1 MAIDPS
7 NWGGVN
13 VSSNPKKTTATFKIR
28 DDGSMVEES
37 YQEYSDD
44 SAGSRMQKVQEA
56 RAKRLGLK

>member
-1 MAIDPS
+1 MAIDSS

-13 VSSNPKKTTATFKIR
+13 VSSNPKKTTATFRIR

-37 YQEYSDD
+37 YQEYTEDGS
-44 SAGSRMQKVQEA
+44 GSRMQKIQED